1 MNLQDA
7 MTEWKKDAMFDE
19 INLDKEIFKTPNL
32 HAKYLEIY
40 VEFKAKLAQAEK
52 KLASLKFLKKKYYR
66 GEMTREE
73 LEKHGWS
80 QFQGLKM
87 SASEMSVTF
96 DMDPDISDLSE
107 RVNMCKT
114 GVQTIEYIL
123 KQISQRDWAIRSV
136 IDYRK
141 YIGGN

>member
-7 MTEWKKDAMFDE
+7 MTEWKQDAVFDE

-73 LEKHGWS
+73 LEKHGWQ

-87 SASEMSVTF
+87 STSEMTVTF
-96 DMDPDISDLSE
+96 DMDPDVADQE
-107 RVNMCKT
+107 EKVAYYKT
-114 GVQTIEYIL
+114 GVGALEYIM
-123 KQISQRDWAIRSV
+123 KSVQGRDYSIRSA
-136 IDYRK
+136 IDFRK
-141 YIGGN
+141 YLNG